1 MSDHSLSG
9 RASRGVMKRARA
21 CSRASGLDINPRA
34 FGYQRLVAEPVVLGV
49 LAAPGLAQD
58 LATDVEE
65 RLADALRERHPDA
78 DWKVE
83 VVDEP
88 SGSRTVRELKETAR
102 EQMREHGW
110 AMAVVLTDLP
120 LLSGRRPVTA
130 HASAQQRVAV
140 VSVPALGPVN
150 LEERVV
156 RAVVNSVDGIL
167 GERVAGSGGRRG
179 RRARMAARLHE
190 LSSPLGAAHVRDENT
205 IRFTTAV
212 VRGNLRLLGGMVRA
226 NNPSLVVVRLSRAL
240 AAAGGTA
247 AYALTSASIWMLADG
262 ASWVRLAL
270 LSIATL
276 GATTTTLIVAHHL
289 WESSERP
296 EDREQVVLFN
306 LATLTTVL
314 IGVLTLYLALV
325 LIALGCSYAL
335 ISPHPFAQQ
344 LGHPAGFADHLQL
357 AFLASAIASLAGA
370 LGSLTESDFAVRE
383 AMYRYQPDART
394 EDQETHEA
402 AASAA

>member
-1 MSDHSLSG
+1 VG
-9 RASRGVMKRARA
+9 
-21 CSRASGLDINPRA
+21 A
-34 FGYQRLVAEPVVLGV
+34 FGISGISDVVAESVILGV

-65 RLADALRERHPDA
+65 RLADELRERHPDA

-83 VVDEP
+83 VEDEP
-88 SGSRTVRELKETAR
+88 PDSRTVRELKETAR

-110 AMAVVLTDLP
+110 AIAVVLTDLP

-130 HASAQQRVAV
+130 HASAQRRVAV
-140 VSVPALGPVN
+140 VSVPALGPVR

-156 RAVVNSVDGIL
+156 RAIVNSVDGVL

-179 RRARMAARLHE
+179 RRGRMGARLRE
-190 LSSPLGAAHVRDENT
+190 LSSPLGAAHFRDENT

-212 VRGNLRLLGGMVRA
+212 IRGNLRLLAGMVRA

-247 AYALTSASIWMLADG
+247 AYALTSSGIWTLADG
-262 ASWVRLAL
+262 ASWVRLAGI
-270 LSIATL
+270 SIATL
-276 GATTTTLIVAHHL
+276 AATATTLIVAHHL
-289 WESSERP
+289 WERSERP
-296 EDREQVVLFN
+296 EDREQVALFN
-306 LATLTTVL
+306 LATLATVL

-357 AFLASAIASLAGA
+357 AFLTSAIASLAGA

-383 AMYRYQPDART
+383 AMYRYHPDART
-394 EDQETHEA
+394 EDQETREE